1 MILWNTVVCLV
12 YNYKKKIIIRID
24 SLDLADFL
32 LNLILGDF

>member
-12 YNYKKKIIIRID
+12 YNYKKIIIIRID